1 MQCANPKVFRIKDD
15 RLKRDYTVFIPC
27 GKCYACQCSS
37 RAEWALR
44 MKNEFRDNRNVSAYF
59 LTLDYDD
66 EHLPTVGYNTKK
78 VLDYNRRLPIGHR
91 NYFFSVIDKKHA
103 SLFLESLKHW
113 FRQKFLKPLYYV
125 NKNGGE
131 YSDIPKRGFSP
142 IYGPNSIPRYYMTGE
157 YGDLSNRSHY
167 HLIVFFPADVHA
179 ADLELYAKFLWPY
192 GTMKV
197 ESHISPAAQN
207 YVAKHQVKDCVG
219 TPFQNLVAPI
229 FSLSSRYGGG
239 IGRILKDDF
248 IMKDRFLK
256 SVSTGDKS
264 QCFYQNTQSAIVYKI
279 PIPRFLKKTWHPDLM
294 SDAEMSILERESLKN
309 AKNYIETCMLDQND
323 FSLHSQY
330 VEIVQNINDGC
341 NDGHLARIVYQLSRK
356 YVQQDKERR
365 LLYKRKKRN
374 AKLQLLLS
382 KKVSHSHI

>member
-1 MQCANPKVFRIKDD
+1 MQCANPKVFRVVDD
-15 RLKRDYTVFIPC
+15 RLKRYYTIFIPC

-44 MKNEFRDNRNVSAYF
+44 MKYEFKDKRNVSAYF
-59 LTLDYDD
+59 LTLDYNDD
-66 EHLPTVGYNTKK
+66 YLPTVGFNTDK
-78 VLDYNRRLPIGHR
+78 VLYYNSHVPVSKR
-91 NYFFSVIDKKHA
+91 NYFFSVLDKKHA

-113 FRQKFLKPLYYV
+113 FRQKFMTPLYYV

-131 YSDIPKRGFSP
+131 YSDTLKRGFTP
-142 IYGPNSIPRYYMTGE
+142 IYSANSLPRYYMTGE
-157 YGDLSNRSHY
+157 YGDLTNRAHY
-167 HLIVFFPADVHA
+167 HLIAFFPADVHE
-179 ADLELYAKFLWPY
+179 ADLKLYAKYLWPY

-207 YVAKHQVKDCVG
+207 YVAKHQVKDCIG
-219 TPFQNLVAPI
+219 TPFQNLIAPI

-239 IGRILKDDF
+239 IGRILKDDY
-248 IMKDRFLK
+248 IMRDRFLQ
-256 SVSTGDKS
+256 SVQTGDKS
-264 QCFYQNTQSAIVYKI
+264 QCYYTNVQSAIVYKI
-279 PIPRFLKKTWHPDLM
+279 PIPRFLKKTWHPDLF
-294 SDAEMSILERESLKN
+294 SDDEMIILENESLKN
-309 AKNYIETCMLDQND
+309 AKKYIETCMLDQND
-323 FSLHSQY
+323 FSLQHQY
-330 VEIVQNINDGC
+330 IEIMQDINEGN
-341 NDGHLARIVYQLSRK
+341 NDAKLGKIVYDLSRK

>member
-1 MQCANPKVFRIKDD
+1 MQCANPKVFRIDDD
-15 RLKRDYTVFIPC
+15 RLSRHYTLFIPC

-44 MKNEFRDNRNVSAYF
+44 MKYEFRDNRNVSSYF

-66 EHLPTVGYNTKK
+66 EHLPTVGYNVDK
-78 VLDYNRRLPIGHR
+78 LLYYNSHVPISKR
-91 NYFFSVIDKKHA
+91 NYFFSVLDKKHA

-113 FRQKFLKPLYYV
+113 FRKNFCTPLYYV

-131 YSDIPKRGFSP
+131 FSDIPKKGFTP
-142 IYGPNSIPRYYMTGE
+142 VYDDNSLPRYYMTGE
-157 YGDLSNRSHY
+157 YGDLTNRCHF
-167 HLIVFFPADVHA
+167 HLIVFFPQDVHA
-179 ADLELYAKFLWPY
+179 ADLEKYAKFLWPY

-207 YVAKHQVKDCVG
+207 YVAKHQVKDCCG
-219 TPFQNLVAPI
+219 TPFQNLIAPI

-239 IGRILKDDF
+239 IGRALKDDY
-248 IMKDRFLK
+248 IMKDKYLK
-256 SVSTGDKS
+256 SVATGDKS
-264 QCFYQNTQSAIVYKI
+264 ENYYQNVQGSIVYKI
-279 PIPRFLKKTWHPDLM
+279 PIPRFLKKTWHPDLF
-294 SDAEMSILERESLKN
+294 SDAEMSVLERESLKN
-309 AKNYIETCMLDQND
+309 AKKYIETCMLDQND

-330 VEIVQNINDGC
+330 VELIQDVNDANNNLQLGM
-341 NDGHLARIVYQLSRK
+341 IVYKLSRK

-374 AKLQLLLS
+374 KKLQLLLS
-382 KKVSHSHI
+382 NKVSHSHL

>member
-1 MQCANPKVFRIKDD
+1 MQCANPKVFRIVDD
-15 RLKRDYTVFIPC
+15 RLFRNYTMFIPC
-27 GKCYACQCSS
+27 GKCYACQCAS

-44 MKNEFRDNRNVSAYF
+44 MKYEFRDKRNVSAYF

-66 EHLPTVGYNTKK
+66 EHLPTVGYNIDK
-78 VLDYNRRLPIGHR
+78 VLYYNSHVPISKR
-91 NYFFSVIDKKHA
+91 NYFFSVLDKKHA
-103 SLFLESLKHW
+103 SLFLESMKHW
-113 FRQKFLKPLYYV
+113 FRQKFMKPLYYV

-131 YSDIPKRGFSP
+131 FSETLKRGFTP
-142 IYGPNSIPRYYMTGE
+142 IYDSNSLPRYYMTGE
-157 YGDLSNRSHY
+157 YGDLTNRAHY

-179 ADLELYAKFLWPY
+179 ADLDLYAKYLWPY

-219 TPFQNLVAPI
+219 TPFQNLISPI

-239 IGRILKDDF
+239 IGRILKDDY

-256 SVSTGDKS
+256 SIQTGDKS
-264 QCFYQNTQSAIVYKI
+264 QCYYTNVQSAIVYKI
-279 PIPRFLKKTWHPDLM
+279 PIPRFLKKNWHPDLF
-294 SDAEMSILERESLKN
+294 SDYEMIILENESLKN
-309 AKNYIETCMLDQND
+309 AKKYIEICMLDQND
-323 FSLHSQY
+323 FSLQHQY
-330 VEIVQNINDGC
+330 IEIMQDVNSSNNDVKLGK
-341 NDGHLARIVYQLSRK
+341 IVYDLSRK